1 MSSVSGGQNLGRY
14 LDDIAKKIQDAGTLR
29 VGFLET
35 ATYGQEN
42 DGLPVAQVA
51 FWNEYG
57 TSRSPPRPFFRN
69 MIAEKKSGWSLEFGN
84 LMQRNNYDVTQ
95 VFNVMG
101 QGIKD
106 QLTESIVKYSEQP
119 NSTVTLILK
128 NRFPK
133 GNYTIKDY
141 YKAIGDAKKGV
152 TVSGANNN
160 PLIWSGTMQNST
172 GWDIE

>member
-1 MSSVSGGQNLGRY
+1 MASVSGGQNLGRY

-57 TSRSPPRPFFRN
+57 TSKSPPRPFFRN
-69 MIAEKKSGWSLEFGN
+69 MIAEKKSGWSLAFGN
-84 LMQRNNYDVTQ
+84 LMQMHNYDVTH
-95 VFNVMG
+95 VFDLMG

-106 QLTESIVKYSEQP
+106 QLTESIVKFSDPQNAPY
-119 NSTVTLILK
+119 TVK
-128 NRFPK
+128 QK
-133 GNYTIKDY
+133 GFNK
-141 YKAIGDAKKGV
+141 
-152 TVSGANNN
+152 
-160 PLIWSGTMQNST
+160 PLIDTGTMQRST